1 MTGVST
7 IYDPAQPGF
16 PFIAAIFNPDGRIV
30 ASHGFGTR
38 QGAEA
43 FIQAFMQENAG
54 EHELTMAGN
63 SPDPANTNQP

>member
-1 MTGVST
+1 MTSASK
-7 IYDPAQPGF
+7 IYDPAQAGF

-30 ASHGFGTR
+30 ASRGFPSR
-38 QGAEA
+38 AGAET

-54 EHELTMAGN
+54 EHELTMARN

>member
-1 MTGVST
+1 MAVSK

-16 PFIAAIFNPDGRIV
+16 PYIAAIYDPTGRIV
-30 ASHGFGTR
+30 ASQGFTTR

-54 EHELTMAGN
+54 EHELTMGRDN
-63 SPDPANTNQP
+63 PPAANAN